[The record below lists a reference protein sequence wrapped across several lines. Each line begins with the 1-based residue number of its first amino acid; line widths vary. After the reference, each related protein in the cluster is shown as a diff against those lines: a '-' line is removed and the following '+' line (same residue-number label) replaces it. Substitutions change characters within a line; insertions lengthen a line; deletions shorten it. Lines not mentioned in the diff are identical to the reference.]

1 MKNAAWSI
9 LLTSVIFSCSFNNET
24 KKVEAQKRLL
34 VKKTITAEKLD
45 KFEQRPNDILV
56 AKLKAFDQEVKIGMF
71 KEMRLMSQT
80 QFELKYPF
88 ENFSSTHAYSN
99 EDGTVT
105 LLISP
110 REEKADQK
118 DLPNYQQT
126 FTANFA
132 NNPSIDFK
140 RCEIKKIG
148 NRDFIIVEMITPAVD
163 SQIYNLMYVTS
174 VEGKL
179 LVCTFNCTIDKLAEW
194 QPIGEKMLNS
204 ITINNL

>member
-1 MKNAAWSI
+1 MNFKYLGI
-9 LLTSVIFSCSFNNET
+9 LTCWFLSCSSSKSDDQITLNSPDTTALVKLNNE
-24 KKVEAQKRLL
+24 KNDFIVDRWRSNRFEIAMCKN
-34 VKKTITAEKLD
+34 LD
-45 KFEQRPNDILV
+45 H
-56 AKLKAFDQEVKIGMF
+56 
-71 KEMRLMSQT
+71 MSQPL
-80 QFELKYPF
+80 FELKYPF

-126 FTANFA
+126 FTSNFA

-140 RCEIKKIG
+140 RCEIKKIDS
-148 NRDFIIVEMITPAVD
+148 RDFIIVEMITPAVD

-179 LVCTFNCTIDKLAEW
+179 LVCTFNCTLDKLAEW